1 MKFLDQAKIYI
12 ASGNGGDGCASFRR
26 EKYIE
31 FGGPNG
37 GDGGKGGN
45 IIFKVDDNLNT
56 LIDFRYQQHFKAKKG
71 ENGRGKN
78 QTGANGNN
86 MVIKVPPG
94 TEIYNEDKTVLL
106 TDLTKIDEEYI
117 LLKGGNGGLGNN
129 HFKSS
134 VNQAPRKFTK
144 GELGEERWIWL
155 SLKLFA
161 DIGVIGLPNAG
172 KSTLLSTISNANPKI
187 GDYPFTT
194 LHPVLGTVKRF
205 DKEIV
210 LADIPGLIEGAHE
223 GKGLGDKFLAHIER
237 CKYLLHLVDIND
249 DNWYENY
256 ITVRNEIS
264 KYSEKVS
271 SKKEIIVLTKVD
283 LLHENLEEKDKFNY
297 ESYKTVDSY
306 ENSFLSN
313 PISLRLWSSFF
324 VFSCSRDSI
333 TLLYTL
339 SNIDFSSREIFPST
353 CEMVLKLF
361 FPLIRGGDPI
371 PILILLKFCVCNC
384 SMMLLSPL
392 CPPELPF
399 FLYLIFPRGRS
410 LSSTIM

>member
-78 QTGANGNN
+78 QTGANGSN

-172 KSTLLSTISNANPKI
+172 KSSLLAAITNANPKI
-187 GDYPFTT
+187 ANYEFTT
-194 LHPVLGTVKRF
+194 LNPNLGVASYD
-205 DKEIV
+205 DKEVTI
-210 LADIPGLIEGAHE
+210 ADIPGLVEGAHK
-223 GKGLGDKFLAHIER
+223 GTGLGIQFLKHIER
-237 CKYLLHLVDIND
+237 CKSLLHMIDITND
-249 DNWYENY
+249 DIKKSYNQVKKELKSYSFKLAKKRELIVLNKTDLIDDKEMKKIEKNLKK
-256 ITVRNEIS
+256 ITKSEIITISTIKKKYIS
-264 KYSEKVS
+264 KIKAKLVQRLRHFFSLLNHL
-271 SKKEIIVLTKVD
+271 VL
-283 LLHENLEEKDKFNY
+283 
-297 ESYKTVDSY
+297 
-306 ENSFLSN
+306 
-313 PISLRLWSSFF
+313 
-324 VFSCSRDSI
+324 
-333 TLLYTL
+333 
-339 SNIDFSSREIFPST
+339 
-353 CEMVLKLF
+353 VLQ
-361 FPLIRGGDPI
+361 
-371 PILILLKFCVCNC
+371 
-384 SMMLLSPL
+384 
-392 CPPELPF
+392 
-399 FLYLIFPRGRS
+399 
-410 LSSTIM
+410 

>member
-78 QTGANGNN
+78 QTGANGSN

-223 GKGLGDKFLAHIER
+223 GIGLGIKFLKHIER
-237 CKYLLHLVDIND
+237 CKILLHMIDVTEENLVLSYKQIK
-249 DNWYENY
+249 
-256 ITVRNEIS
+256 NELK
-264 KYSEKVS
+264 KYSNELIK
-271 SKKEIIVLTKVD
+271 KKEIIVFNKID
-283 LLHENLEEKDKFNY
+283 LIEKKELREKIKFFEEKIKKKVNI
-297 ESYKTVDSY
+297 
-306 ENSFLSN
+306 LSN
-313 PISLRLWSSFF
+313 TDKKLISKLKSGLLGY
-324 VFSCSRDSI
+324 VF
-333 TLLYTL
+333 
-339 SNIDFSSREIFPST
+339 
-353 CEMVLKLF
+353 K
-361 FPLIRGGDPI
+361 
-371 PILILLKFCVCNC
+371 
-384 SMMLLSPL
+384 
-392 CPPELPF
+392 
-399 FLYLIFPRGRS
+399 
-410 LSSTIM
+410 